1 MGKYWWVTWIK
12 VLALTAVFAVVIVL
26 GYQQVKKSV
35 ADYLVDAPADA
46 KLTDKLNL
54 EDMVFDYAGEFV
66 DRMMEESE
74 QIRNA
79 ITEPLARHPYKSYL
93 LRGRDSAPGAFG
105 LSKKSLA
112 EFALASAKK
121 MEIIFSGGVYVG
133 ENTARLAN
141 VRRVRRALRAM
152 QRAAAFSNESP
163 VKRVSFE
170 SLSKTLF

>member
-46 KLTDKLNL
+46 KLTDKLKL

-79 ITEPLARHPYKSYL
+79 ITEPLA
-93 LRGRDSAPGAFG
+93 
-105 LSKKSLA
+105 
-112 EFALASAKK
+112 
-121 MEIIFSGGVYVG
+121 
-133 ENTARLAN
+133 
-141 VRRVRRALRAM
+141 
-152 QRAAAFSNESP
+152 
-163 VKRVSFE
+163 
-170 SLSKTLF
+170 

>member
-26 GYQQVKKSV
+26 GYRQVKKSV

-66 DRMMEESE
+66 DRMMEEPSRSAMPSPSRWPD
-74 QIRNA
+74 ILIKA
-79 ITEPLARHPYKSYL
+79 TCSGARQRS
-93 LRGRDSAPGAFG
+93 RSFWTVE
-105 LSKKSLA
+105 KSLA

-133 ENTARLAN
+133 ENTARFAN
-141 VRRVRRALRAM
+141 VRRVRRRRALRAM
-152 QRAAAFSNESP
+152 QRVAAFF
-163 VKRVSFE
+163 KREPSETGLV
-170 SLSKTLF
+170 

>member
-26 GYQQVKKSV
+26 GYRQVKKSV

-46 KLTDKLNL
+46 KLNL

-79 ITEPLARHPYKSYL
+79 ITEPLA
-93 LRGRDSAPGAFG
+93 
-105 LSKKSLA
+105 
-112 EFALASAKK
+112 
-121 MEIIFSGGVYVG
+121 
-133 ENTARLAN
+133 
-141 VRRVRRALRAM
+141 
-152 QRAAAFSNESP
+152 
-163 VKRVSFE
+163 
-170 SLSKTLF
+170 

>member
-1 MGKYWWVTWIK
+1 MRNKCREDPSNEHQGVKTMGKYWWVTWIK

-26 GYQQVKKSV
+26 GYRQVKKSV

-79 ITEPLARHPYKSYL
+79 ITEPLA
-93 LRGRDSAPGAFG
+93 
-105 LSKKSLA
+105 
-112 EFALASAKK
+112 
-121 MEIIFSGGVYVG
+121 
-133 ENTARLAN
+133 
-141 VRRVRRALRAM
+141 
-152 QRAAAFSNESP
+152 
-163 VKRVSFE
+163 
-170 SLSKTLF
+170 

>member
-26 GYQQVKKSV
+26 GYRQVKKSV

-79 ITEPLARHPYKSYL
+79 ITCANRYEAYGL
-93 LRGRDSAPGAFG
+93 GRLYRLKG
-105 LSKKSLA
+105 LGK
-112 EFALASAKK
+112 
-121 MEIIFSGGVYVG
+121 VG
-133 ENTARLAN
+133 
-141 VRRVRRALRAM
+141 ALRRLFACVFRVM
-152 QRAAAFSNESP
+152 LCPFVLVAHILYFKMNQLTEGKTVFNSVAGVVGVNVHLNNLFVIHHHYAVTYRLKVSP
-163 VKRVSFE
+163 
-170 SLSKTLF
+170 

>member
-12 VLALTAVFAVVIVL
+12 VLAVTSVFAVVIVV
-26 GYQQVKKSV
+26 GYRQVKKSV
-35 ADYLVDAPADA
+35 ADYLVDAPAYA

-79 ITEPLARHPYKSYL
+79 ITEPLAGHPYKSYL

-121 MEIIFSGGVYVG
+121 IGIIFSGGVYVG

-141 VRRVRRALRAM
+141 VRRACPSC
-152 QRAAAFSNESP
+152 AAASRSLF
-163 VKRVSFE
+163 KREPSETGLV
-170 SLSKTLF
+170 

>member
-26 GYQQVKKSV
+26 GYRQ
-35 ADYLVDAPADA
+35 ADA

-79 ITEPLARHPYKSYL
+79 ITEPLA
-93 LRGRDSAPGAFG
+93 
-105 LSKKSLA
+105 
-112 EFALASAKK
+112 
-121 MEIIFSGGVYVG
+121 
-133 ENTARLAN
+133 
-141 VRRVRRALRAM
+141 
-152 QRAAAFSNESP
+152 
-163 VKRVSFE
+163 
-170 SLSKTLF
+170 